1 MFPASNKIGFT
12 PPILA
17 SPSGEATIR
26 DPELHAG
33 GVEPPARSL
42 LVEQL
47 AGNRALIGR
56 PFRPEDEGQVT
67 IPTPSTSQRRALRLG
82 PAAAPAPRL
91 GPPRFRE
98 KPTRGR
104 LGAGPHR
111 LPPNPGGGRVEKNS
125 STEVTALA

>member
-67 IPTPSTSQRRALRLG
+67 FPTPSTSQRCALRLG
-82 PAAAPAPRL
+82 LAARAAFAGRRRAQTAARTESFTNNGSENVFNESPSPA
-91 GPPRFRE
+91 
-98 KPTRGR
+98 T
-104 LGAGPHR
+104 
-111 LPPNPGGGRVEKNS
+111 
-125 STEVTALA
+125 

>member
-26 DPELHAG
+26 DPELHTG

-47 AGNRALIGR
+47 AGNQALIGR
-56 PFRPEDEGQVT
+56 PFRPGDEGQVT
-67 IPTPSTSQRRALRLG
+67 IPTPRPSPSGLPSDRGQTAAIIHALNDVAR
-82 PAAAPAPRL
+82 
-91 GPPRFRE
+91 
-98 KPTRGR
+98 KTI
-104 LGAGPHR
+104 
-111 LPPNPGGGRVEKNS
+111 N
-125 STEVTALA
+125 